1 MHTELIRRISE
12 SEPVLKFC
20 DLFDGLSP
28 LWSYDLHKHP
38 YLELVYMKSGH
49 GQTDLL
55 EDKQVFASFDTRVY
69 PVGCW
74 HQDKFE
80 ASADNIAY
88 CFWLDIPGVMLDKP
102 MRIQD
107 QNGKLGYLF
116 HAIYEE
122 QQKQTPCQPLIS
134 LMLRTL
140 LIQVLIL
147 DQQPPATAVERV
159 IQYIQSHLSEQITL
173 EQLSGVAFVSK
184 SYLTKLFKQQTGQT
198 VIEYVNS
205 ARIEKA
211 KMLLV
216 TTPKSV
222 EEIAYAVGFESPKYF
237 FRVFKALTGQTPL
250 SFSKKEQTE
259 S

>member
-1 MHTELIRRISE
+1 MQ
-12 SEPVLKFC
+12 
-20 DLFDGLSP
+20 
-28 LWSYDLHKHP
+28 
-38 YLELVYMKSGH
+38 SGH

-55 EDKQVFASFDTRVY
+55 EDMQVFTSFDTRVY

-80 ASADNIAY
+80 ASANNIAY
-88 CFWLDIPGVMLDKP
+88 CLWIDIPGVLLEKP

-107 QNGKLGYLF
+107 RDGKLGYLF

-122 QQKQTPCQPLIS
+122 QQKQNPCQPLIS

-147 DQQPPATAVERV
+147 AQNPPATTVERV
-159 IQYIQSHLSEQITL
+159 IQYIQSHLGEQITL
-173 EQLSGVAFVSK
+173 EQLSGIAFVSK
-184 SYLTKLFKQQTGQT
+184 SYLTKQFKQETGQT
-198 VIEYVNS
+198 VIEYVNN

-216 TTPKSV
+216 TTQKTV
-222 EEIAYAVGFESPKYF
+222 EEISYAVGFESPKYF

-250 SFSKKEQTE
+250 AFSKNQAKSQI
-259 S
+259 